1 MGFWDRLFRN
11 KNDQHTTP
19 PTQQS
24 AVVEPATR
32 EQIAVDPN
40 SFFQVGMFKD
50 AAKARYRRQNTK
62 DMAIA
67 AWKIA
72 ELLNEHFANYHI
84 RCMVPASAI
93 DKKAPAEALPV
104 HFLIFEGN
112 EPKVAVVI
120 VTRYGSECRTVL
132 ATKQICEANKIAYVK
147 VYANG
152 CFADWIQDGDRM
164 NPDDVK
170 MCKTYIITHI
180 QDGLTQ
186 HKGKKPQPKP
196 TPKQEVASEI
206 DIPVNSQFRLEVF
219 QKAAKRTY
227 AKPSIQAMA
236 NAMEKI
242 AEMIA
247 ENFDPATVRCM
258 VPASAIAP
266 DCNPHALPVHFLFY
280 DKRER
285 PRVAMVIVTQN
296 GYNVPNVRATK
307 AICEGQGLH
316 YMRIF
321 ANGSYADWMTTQP
334 AKAPMCQAFIL
345 KHIFEVLKY
354 RH

>member
-1 MGFWDRLFRN
+1 MGFWNRLFRN
-11 KNDQHTTP
+11 KNDQRTTP
-19 PTQQS
+19 PTPQP

-84 RCMVPASAI
+84 RCMVPASSI

-112 EPKVAVVI
+112 VPKVAIVI
-120 VTRYGSECRTVL
+120 VTQYGSECRTVL
-132 ATKQICEANKIAYVK
+132 ATKQVCEANKIAYVK

-180 QDGLTQ
+180 QEGLTQ
-186 HKGKKPQPKP
+186 HEGKKPQPKP

-236 NAMEKI
+236 NALEKI

>member
-1 MGFWDRLFRN
+1 MGFWNRLFLD

-19 PTQQS
+19 RTPQP

-93 DKKAPAEALPV
+93 
-104 HFLIFEGN
+104 
-112 EPKVAVVI
+112 
-120 VTRYGSECRTVL
+120 
-132 ATKQICEANKIAYVK
+132 
-147 VYANG
+147 
-152 CFADWIQDGDRM
+152 
-164 NPDDVK
+164 
-170 MCKTYIITHI
+170 
-180 QDGLTQ
+180 
-186 HKGKKPQPKP
+186 
-196 TPKQEVASEI
+196 
-206 DIPVNSQFRLEVF
+206 
-219 QKAAKRTY
+219 
-227 AKPSIQAMA
+227 
-236 NAMEKI
+236 
-242 AEMIA
+242 
-247 ENFDPATVRCM
+247 
-258 VPASAIAP
+258 AP

-307 AICEGQGLH
+307 AICEGNGL
-316 YMRIF
+316 MRTGWI
-321 ANGSYADWMTTQP
+321 MTTFVLCESTLMP
-334 AKAPMCQAFIL
+334 TSKVRL
-345 KHIFEVLKY
+345 KI
-354 RH
+354 RI

>member
-1 MGFWDRLFRN
+1 MGFWNRLFRD

-19 PTQQS
+19 RTPQP

-93 DKKAPAEALPV
+93 DKKAPAEALPI

-112 EPKVAVVI
+112 VPKVAIVI

-132 ATKQICEANKIAYVK
+132 ATKQVCEANKIAYVK

-152 CFADWIQDGDRM
+152 CFADWIQDG
-164 NPDDVK
+164 
-170 MCKTYIITHI
+170 
-180 QDGLTQ
+180 LTL

-196 TPKQEVASEI
+196 TPQQEAVSEI

-236 NAMEKI
+236 NALEKI

-258 VPASAIAP
+258 VPVSAIAP

>member
-11 KNDQHTTP
+11 KNDQHATP
-19 PTQQS
+19 SAQQS
-24 AVVEPATR
+24 AEVEPITR

-93 DKKAPAEALPV
+93 DKKAPADALPV

-112 EPKVAVVI
+112 VPKVAVVI
-120 VTRYGSECRTVL
+120 VTQYGSECRTVL
-132 ATKQICEANKIAYVK
+132 ATKQVCEANRIAYVK

-152 CFADWIQDGDRM
+152 CFADWIQDGGRM

-170 MCKTYIITHI
+170 MCKTYIISHI
-180 QDGLTQ
+180 QDGLAP
-186 HKGKKPQPKP
+186 HEGKKPQPQP
-196 TPKQEVASEI
+196 TQKQEVVSEI
-206 DIPVNSQFRLEVF
+206 DIPVNSQFRLEPF
-219 QKAAKRTY
+219 QKAARRTY

-236 NAMEKI
+236 NALEKI

-280 DKRER
+280 DKWER

-321 ANGSYADWMTTQP
+321 ANGFYADWMTTQP

>member
-1 MGFWDRLFRN
+1 MGLP
-11 KNDQHTTP
+11 QP
-19 PTQQS
+19 

-93 DKKAPAEALPV
+93 
-104 HFLIFEGN
+104 
-112 EPKVAVVI
+112 
-120 VTRYGSECRTVL
+120 
-132 ATKQICEANKIAYVK
+132 
-147 VYANG
+147 
-152 CFADWIQDGDRM
+152 
-164 NPDDVK
+164 
-170 MCKTYIITHI
+170 
-180 QDGLTQ
+180 
-186 HKGKKPQPKP
+186 
-196 TPKQEVASEI
+196 
-206 DIPVNSQFRLEVF
+206 
-219 QKAAKRTY
+219 
-227 AKPSIQAMA
+227 
-236 NAMEKI
+236 
-242 AEMIA
+242 
-247 ENFDPATVRCM
+247 
-258 VPASAIAP
+258 AP

-307 AICEGQGLH
+307 AICEGNGL
-316 YMRIF
+316 MRTGWI
-321 ANGSYADWMTTQP
+321 MTTFVLCESTLMP
-334 AKAPMCQAFIL
+334 TSKVRL
-345 KHIFEVLKY
+345 KI
-354 RH
+354 RI